1 MAGSKFYKV
10 DFGGAMPPPGFEI
23 PPDPVTPVTT
33 TMPTSFSLGETYI
46 MAQYIYLDKYEA
58 NRFRIA
64 DIEVPIVQH
73 YALPVETIKDSARA
87 QIAINV
93 PNPVRSLYWMAQK
106 PGAAA
111 LNAHFNANRDISPS
125 KLWPDVTEGSPAW
138 HGTGSE
144 PFATFAIEYEGYERY
159 KTDSPQL
166 FRSIIPAQT
175 HVKTPYIN
183 KYYYTASFSDES
195 QPISEPKGEANL
207 DKIQRRWFYADMAK
221 RGDYDIYMWAETFNI
236 LKIYGGRA
244 GLLFSY

>member
-1 MAGSKFYKV
+1 
-10 DFGGAMPPPGFEI
+10 
-23 PPDPVTPVTT
+23 
-33 TMPTSFSLGETYI
+33 

-73 YALPVETIKDSARA
+73 YALPVETISDSTRV
-87 QIAINV
+87 QVPINV

-106 PGAAA
+106 PAAAA
-111 LNAHFNANRDISPS
+111 LNAYFNANADISGS
-125 KLWPDVTEGSPAW
+125 GLWPIASPLPKIVPSW
-138 HGTGSE
+138 QEKNLE
-144 PFATFAIEYEGYERY
+144 PFAGFNIEYEGYERY
-159 KTDSPQL
+159 KTTSPQL
-166 FRSIIPAQT
+166 FRSILPAQT

-183 KYYYTASFSDES
+183 KYYYTASFSDEA

-207 DKIQRRWFYADMAK
+207 DKIQRKWFYADMTA
-221 RGDYDIYMWAETFNI
+221 RADYNIHIWAETFNI